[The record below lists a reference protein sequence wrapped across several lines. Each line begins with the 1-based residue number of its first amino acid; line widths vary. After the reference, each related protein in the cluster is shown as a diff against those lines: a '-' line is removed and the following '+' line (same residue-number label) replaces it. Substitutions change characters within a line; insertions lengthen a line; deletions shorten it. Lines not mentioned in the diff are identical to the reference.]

1 MVAKRPT
8 QSEFDR
14 RVNPPASFFG
24 IPAVP
29 RRSLAMRKVLI
40 RARLRGEEGQSLIEA
55 AFSMMVLLMTV
66 LGIMDMAMALYS
78 YDFVADAAREGARYA
93 IVHGSACTGCVA
105 TSSSIQT
112 YVQNMGLVGIKP
124 SDLTVTATWPDTGSL
139 CTPSLNP
146 CNNQGNNVKVTVN
159 YVFHLGIPLV
169 PSSTLNLSSTS
180 ESIISR

>member
-1 MVAKRPT
+1 MAAKRLRRF
-8 QSEFDR
+8 EFDQR
-14 RVNPPASFFG
+14 SNWLTSFLRPALSLG
-24 IPAVP
+24 RTL
-29 RRSLAMRKVLI
+29 RRS
-40 RARLRGEEGQSLIEA
+40 RLGGEEGQSLVEA
-55 AFSMMVLLMTV
+55 TFSMLVLLMIV
-66 LGIMDMAMALYS
+66 LGIMDMGMALYS

-112 YVQNMGLVGIKP
+112 YVKNLGLVGIKS
-124 SDLTVTATWPDTGSL
+124 SDLTVTTTWPDTGSL
-139 CTPSLNP
+139 CTPSLSP

-159 YVFHLGIPLV
+159 LVFHLGIPLV